1 MRQAFDFKSSIVA
14 VTHAFPEHYYP
25 QEVLLAALRE
35 HWAKS
40 HSNLARLEQIHH
52 RVGVNGRHL
61 ALPIEEYQNLQ
72 GFEAKNKAWIRSA
85 LDLGEKVLCNLFEK
99 VEMQPEEMSQLI
111 FTTVTGIGVPSID
124 ARLMNRI
131 SFSPHLKRVPLF
143 GLGCVAGAAGAAR
156 LADYLQG
163 HPTEAGIL
171 LSIELCTLTIQPDD
185 FSIANIISS
194 GLFGDGATAVLMVGK
209 DHPLARNRGMPRV
222 IDSRS
227 IFFPNTEKVMGWDV
241 ADSGLKIVL
250 SAEVAELAEVH
261 LRPGLDAFLG
271 EHGLLVE
278 DIKHW
283 IAHPGGPKVIQAL
296 ETGLDLDEHALDLS
310 RESLAEAGNI
320 SSSSVLLILE
330 ETLARFEPE
339 PGTYGL
345 LIAMGPAFCAEL
357 VLLQW

>member
-1 MRQAFDFKSSIVA
+1 MRQAVDFKSSIIA

-35 HWAKS
+35 HWAKG
-40 HSNLARLEQIHH
+40 HSNLGRLEQIHH
-52 RVGVNGRHL
+52 NVGVNGRHL
-61 ALPIEEYQNLQ
+61 ALPIEEYQKLD
-72 GFEAKNKAWIRSA
+72 GFEAKNNAWIRSA
-85 LDLGEKVLCNLFEK
+85 LDLGESVLCNLFEK
-99 VEMQPEEMSQLI
+99 AEMRPEEVSQLI

-143 GLGCVAGAAGAAR
+143 GLGCVAGAAGLAR

-163 HPTEAGIL
+163 HSTESAIL
-171 LSIELCTLTIQPDD
+171 LSIELCSLTIQPDD

-194 GLFGDGATAVLMVGK
+194 GLFGDGATAVLMVGEN
-209 DHPLARNRGMPRV
+209 HPLAGNGLPRV
-222 IDSRS
+222 IGSRS
-227 IFFPNTEKVMGWDV
+227 IFFPNTEHVMGWEV
-241 ADSGLKIVL
+241 ANSGLKIVL
-250 SAEVAELAEVH
+250 SADVAELAEVH

-271 EHGLLVE
+271 EHGLLAE
-278 DIKHW
+278 DIQHW

-296 ETGLDLDEHALDLS
+296 EVGLGLDEHALDLS
-310 RESLAEAGNI
+310 RESLAGAGNL

-330 ETLARFEPE
+330 ETLARYQPE

-345 LIAMGPAFCAEL
+345 LMAMGPAFCAEL